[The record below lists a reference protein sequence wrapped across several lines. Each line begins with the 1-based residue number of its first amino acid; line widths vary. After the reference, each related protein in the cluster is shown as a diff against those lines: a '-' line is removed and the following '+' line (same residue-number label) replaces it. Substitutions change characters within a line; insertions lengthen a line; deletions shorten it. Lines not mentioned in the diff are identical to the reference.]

1 MPTDSSATERERLA
15 ASRRAYND
23 LRQRVAAGEPWP
35 LAVTFG
41 TEPEASWGPREVLAH
56 VAEMLPYWLG
66 ELERIVDGDG
76 RIPVPFG
83 RTGEDPIRI
92 GMIERERTLPLRV
105 LFARI
110 DDGLAAWEARLGTLT
125 DGERA
130 RPGLHPRLGELL
142 VDHLPER
149 FVVGHAEDHVTQLE
163 SILADPAAGA
173 GDPA

>member
-1 MPTDSSATERERLA
+1 MSTDTGVTERERLA
-15 ASRRAYND
+15 ASRKAYDD
-23 LRQRVAAGEPWP
+23 LRTRVAAGDPWP
-35 LAVTFG
+35 LAATFG

-76 RIPVPFG
+76 STPVPFG

-110 DDGLAAWEARLGTLT
+110 DDGLAAWETRLGTLT

-130 RPGLHPRLGELL
+130 RLGLHPRLGELV
-142 VDHLPER
+142 VDDLAER
-149 FVVGHAEDHVTQLE
+149 FVVGHAEDHVTQLQT
-163 SILADPAAGA
+163 ILEHGPRDPA
-173 GDPA
+173 

>member
-1 MPTDSSATERERLA
+1 MSTDPVSDELERLG
-15 ASRRAYND
+15 ASRRAYNA
-23 LRQRVAAGEPWP
+23 LRPRVADGEPWP

-76 RIPVPFG
+76 STPVSFG
-83 RTGEDPIRI
+83 RTAEDPIRI

-110 DDGLAAWEARLGTLT
+110 DDGLAAWEARLDTLT

-130 RPGLHPRLGELL
+130 RLGLHTRLGELV
-142 VDHLPER
+142 VDDLAER
-149 FVVGHAEDHVTQLE
+149 FVVGHAEDHVAQLE
-163 SILADPAAGA
+163 AILADPER
-173 GDPA
+173 DPA